1 VDTTTVVVAALI
13 VIAVIIIPIIVIG
26 RYASSSRRREA
37 QLPKPEPATVAPPKS
52 LGERLA
58 ATRIALSGRLSSLL
72 GGRELDQS
80 FWTDLEELL
89 ISADVGVGAA
99 SEITRLVR
107 TSAPVD
113 AAAARESLRHELAAA
128 FGDKDRRLAA
138 LGPDPVTIVVVGVN
152 GGGKTTTIAKL
163 AQRYRDLGATTILG
177 AADTFRAGA
186 AEQLRAWAGDLGVE
200 VIGGAVGADPASVA
214 HDTVTAAIG
223 RGTDVVIIDTAGR
236 LHSDTNLMDELGKV
250 VRIVDREGGG
260 VDEVLLVLDGTGGQN
275 SIAQARTFTDAVGVT
290 GIVITKLDGTARGGM
305 AVAVEQELGIPIKL
319 IGVGESADDLIPFV
333 PEEFVDAL
341 IEAHDE

>member
-1 VDTTTVVVAALI
+1 VDTTTVLVAALI
-13 VIAVIIIPIIVIG
+13 VLVVVIIPIIVVS
-26 RYASSSRRREA
+26 RYASSSRRRLA
-37 QLPKPEPATVAPPKS
+37 QAPKPEAEVEPPRS

-58 ATRIALSGRLSSLL
+58 ATRVALSGRLSALL
-72 GGRELDQS
+72 GGGELDEP
-80 FWTDLEELL
+80 FWSDLEELL
-89 ISADVGVGAA
+89 ISADVGVAAA
-99 SEITRLVR
+99 SEVTRRVR
-107 TSAPVD
+107 SSAPAD

-128 FGDKDRRLAA
+128 FGDKERRLAA

-186 AEQLRAWAGDLGVE
+186 AEQLRAWAGSLGVE

-275 SIAQARTFTDAVGVT
+275 SIAQARTFAAAVGVT
-290 GIVITKLDGTARGGM
+290 GIVITKLDGTARGGI

-333 PEEFVDAL
+333 PEEFVNAL
-341 IEAHDE
+341 LEDSDG